1 MAANSY
7 GFSFGDP
14 TTPGTYNI
22 SDGTI
27 TITGFLNQQSMV
39 IDITDSGKGMDP
51 KAVDRVF
58 ETGFTT
64 KKRGW
69 GIGLALTKRIIEQ
82 YHKGKISI
90 RWTEP
95 GKGSCFR
102 IELPILSKV

>member
-1 MAANSY
+1 MKNALDALEGN
-7 GFSFGDP
+7 
-14 TTPGTYNI
+14 
-22 SDGTI
+22 GTI
-27 TITGFLNQQSMV
+27 TITGFHTQQHMI

-58 ETGFTT
+58 DTGFTT

-82 YHKGKISI
+82 YHKGKIII

-102 IELPILSKV
+102 IELPIVLEV